1 MRLRI
6 RPATRLHGTHP
17 VPGDKSISHRALLFA
32 ALADGISDLRG
43 WLPAAD
49 CEATL
54 HCVRALGIQVERPAA
69 DRLIVHGR
77 GLRGLRPASEPLDC
91 GGSGTTMRLLMG
103 ILAGFPFPSTL
114 VGNPQLSRRPMERV
128 AQPLRQMGAEVIT
141 TEGHAPVH
149 VRGGSLQGIRYALP
163 VASAQVKSALLLAG
177 LYASGPTTV
186 IEPAPSRDHTE
197 RLLEAMGAQVEREGE
212 AITVYPAQRLSPISL
227 TIPGDPSSAAFL
239 IAAASLVPGGTVR
252 IPGVL
257 LNPTRLGWVE
267 AWRAMGAPIEVRPE
281 GETGGEPVG
290 WLSAA
295 AAPRLQAIEVAGAL
309 VPRMIDEFP
318 IFAVVAT
325 QAEGVTEVR
334 DAAELRVKESDR
346 IAALA
351 EELRRMGARIEER
364 PDGFLIHGP
373 TPLRG
378 AVVHSH
384 GDHRLAM
391 ALAVAGLIARG
402 ETVVE
407 DAACIADSFPG
418 FVESLRHLG
427 AEIEAE
433 VEDPSHPASPGG
445 RDGAAIPQ
453 GEDPGTARREPSGGP
468 GF

>member
-1 MRLRI
+1 MRLRV
-6 RPATRLHGTHP
+6 RPATRLRGTIS
-17 VPGDKSISHRALLFA
+17 VPGDKSISHRALMFA
-32 ALADGISDLRG
+32 ALADGVSDLHG

-54 HCVRALGIQVERPAA
+54 RCIRALRIPVERPAS
-69 DRLIVHGR
+69 DRLIVHGG
-77 GLRGLRPASEPLDC
+77 GLRGLQPAPGPLDC

-141 TEGHAPVH
+141 TEGHAPVY
-149 VRGGSLQGIRYALP
+149 VRGGTLRGICYELP

-177 LYASGPTTV
+177 LYADRPTTV
-186 IEPAPSRDHTE
+186 IEPAPARDHTE
-197 RLLEAMGAQVEREGE
+197 RLLSAMGASLERDGGS
-212 AITVYPAQRLSPISL
+212 ITIHPAQQLRPISL
-227 TIPGDPSSAAFL
+227 RIPGDPSSAAFL
-239 IAAASLVPGGTVR
+239 IAAALLVPGSEVE
-252 IPGVL
+252 ILNVL
-257 LNPTRLGWVE
+257 LNPTRLGWVD
-267 AWRAMGAPIEVRPE
+267 AWQAMGAPIQVHPE

-290 WLSAA
+290 RLSAIA
-295 AAPRLQAIEVAGAL
+295 ASRLQAVEVSGPL

-325 QAEGVTEVR
+325 QAEGLTQVR

-364 PDGFLIHGP
+364 PDGFVIYGP

-391 ALAVAGLIARG
+391 ALAVAGLIAQG
-402 ETVVE
+402 ETIVE
-407 DAACIADSFPG
+407 DAACIGDSFPG
-418 FVESLRHLG
+418 FVETMQALG
-427 AEIEAE
+427 AEIELRSE
-433 VEDPSHPASPGG
+433 GVE
-445 RDGAAIPQ
+445 
-453 GEDPGTARREPSGGP
+453 
-468 GF
+468 

>member
-1 MRLRI
+1 MRLRV
-6 RPATRLHGTHP
+6 RPATRLRGAIS
-17 VPGDKSISHRALLFA
+17 VPGDKSISHRALMFA
-32 ALADGISDLRG
+32 ALADGVSDLHG

-54 HCVRALGIQVERPAA
+54 RCIRALGIPVERPAP
-69 DRLIVHGR
+69 DRLIVHGG
-77 GLRGLRPASEPLDC
+77 GLRGLQPAPGPLDC

-141 TEGHAPVH
+141 TEGHAPVY
-149 VRGGSLQGIRYALP
+149 VRGGTLRGIRYELP

-177 LYASGPTTV
+177 LYADRPTTV
-186 IEPAPSRDHTE
+186 IEPAPARDHTE
-197 RLLEAMGAQVEREGE
+197 RLLSAMGASLERDGGS
-212 AITVYPAQRLSPISL
+212 ITIHPAQQLRPISL
-227 TIPGDPSSAAFL
+227 RIPGDPSSAAFL
-239 IAAASLVPGGTVR
+239 IAAALLVPGSEVE
-252 IPGVL
+252 IPNVL
-257 LNPTRLGWVE
+257 LNPTRLGWVD
-267 AWRAMGAPIEVRPE
+267 AWQAMGAPIQVHPE

-290 WLSAA
+290 RLSAIA
-295 AAPRLQAIEVAGAL
+295 ASRLQAVEVSGPL

-325 QAEGVTEVR
+325 QAEGLTQVR

-364 PDGFLIHGP
+364 PDGFVIYGP

-391 ALAVAGLIARG
+391 ALAVAGLIAQG
-402 ETVVE
+402 ETIVE
-407 DAACIADSFPG
+407 DAACIGDSFPG
-418 FVESLRHLG
+418 FVETMQALG
-427 AEIEAE
+427 AEIELRSE
-433 VEDPSHPASPGG
+433 GVE
-445 RDGAAIPQ
+445 
-453 GEDPGTARREPSGGP
+453 
-468 GF
+468 

>member
-1 MRLRI
+1 MRLRV
-6 RPATRLHGTHP
+6 RPATRLSGRIR
-17 VPGDKSISHRALLFA
+17 VPGDKSLSHRALLFG
-32 ALADGISDLRG
+32 ALADGPSDLKG

-54 HCVRALGIQVERPAA
+54 RCMRALGIHVERP
-69 DRLIVHGR
+69 DREHLIVHGN
-77 GLRGLRPASEPLDC
+77 GLKGLQPAPGPLDC

-103 ILAGFPFPSTL
+103 MLAGFPFPSTL
-114 VGNPQLSRRPMERV
+114 IGNPQLSRRPMERV

-149 VRGGSLQGIRYALP
+149 VRGGSLQGIRYELP
-163 VASAQVKSALLLAG
+163 IASAQVKSAILLAG
-177 LYASGPTTV
+177 LYADRPTTV

-197 RLLEAMGAQVEREGE
+197 RLLRAMGASIRRDGNAVTIEPAEGLRP
-212 AITVYPAQRLSPISL
+212 VSL

-239 IAAASLVPGGTVR
+239 IAAALLVPGSWVQ

-267 AWRAMGAPIEVRPE
+267 AWQTMGASIQVIPE
-281 GETGGEPVG
+281 SEAGGEPVG
-290 WLSAA
+290 CLQAA
-295 AAPRLQAIEVAGAL
+295 AAAGLQAMEIAGEM

-325 QAEGVTEVR
+325 QAEGITRVR

-351 EELRRMGARIEER
+351 MELRRMGARIEEH
-364 PDGFLIHGP
+364 PDGFTVYGP

-378 AVVHSH
+378 AAVHSH

-391 ALAVAGLIARG
+391 ALTVAGLIARG
-402 ETVVE
+402 ETIIE

-418 FVESLRHLG
+418 FVEAMRVLG

-433 VEDPSHPASPGG
+433 AVSS
-445 RDGAAIPQ
+445 
-453 GEDPGTARREPSGGP
+453 
-468 GF
+468 

>member
-6 RPATRLHGTHP
+6 QPASRLSGAIS
-17 VPGDKSISHRALLFA
+17 VPGDKSISHRTLLLA
-32 ALADGISDLRG
+32 ALADGISNLQG

-54 HCVRALGIQVERPAA
+54 RCVRALGVQVERPAR
-69 DRLIVHGR
+69 DHLVVHGS
-77 GLRGLRPASEPLDC
+77 GLKGLQPASEPLDC

-103 ILAGFPFPSTL
+103 ILAGFPFPSVL

-128 AQPLRQMGAEVIT
+128 AQPLRRMGAEVFT
-141 TEGHAPVH
+141 TEGHAPVR
-149 VRGGSLQGIRYALP
+149 VRGGSLRGIQYELP
-163 VASAQVKSALLLAG
+163 VASAQVKSAILLAG
-177 LYASGPTTV
+177 LYADRPTTV
-186 IEPAPSRDHTE
+186 IEPVPSRDHTE
-197 RLLEAMGAQVEREGE
+197 RLLGAMGATVQREGNS
-212 AITVYPAQRLSPISL
+212 ITIEPAEQLRSLSL

-239 IAAASLVPGGTVR
+239 VAAALLIPGAQVQ

-267 AWRAMGAPIEVRPE
+267 AWQAMGAPIQVISEAEV
-281 GETGGEPVG
+281 GGEPVG
-290 WLSAA
+290 LLTTAA
-295 AAPRLQAIEVAGAL
+295 AARLQAIEIAGAI

-325 QAEGVTEVR
+325 QAEGVTQVR

-351 EELRRMGARIEER
+351 MELRRMGAQIEEH
-364 PDGFLIHGP
+364 PDGFTVYGP

-384 GDHRLAM
+384 EDHRLAM
-391 ALAVAGLIARG
+391 ALAIAGLIAQG
-402 ETVVE
+402 ETIVE

-418 FVESLRHLG
+418 FVEAMQALG
-427 AEIEAE
+427 AEIEP
-433 VEDPSHPASPGG
+433 VS
-445 RDGAAIPQ
+445 
-453 GEDPGTARREPSGGP
+453 
-468 GF
+468 

>member
-1 MRLRI
+1 MRLRV
-6 RPATRLHGTHP
+6 RPTARLAGTIP
-17 VPGDKSISHRALLFA
+17 VPGDKSLSHRALLFA
-32 ALADGISDLRG
+32 ALAEGTSALRG

-54 HCVRALGIQVERPAA
+54 RCVRALGIPVERPAP
-69 DRLIVHGR
+69 DRLIVHGQ
-77 GLRGLRPASEPLDC
+77 GLRGLQPAPEPLDC

-128 AQPLRQMGAEVIT
+128 AEPLRRMGAEVIT
-141 TEGHAPVH
+141 TEGHAPVY
-149 VRGGSLQGIRYALP
+149 VRGGALRGIRYALP
-163 VASAQVKSALLLAG
+163 VASAQVKSAILLAG
-177 LYASGPTTV
+177 LFAADPTTV

-197 RLLEAMGAQVEREGE
+197 RLMRAMGAALGRDGD
-212 AITVYPAQRLSPISL
+212 AITVHPAERLRPIDL

-239 IAAASLVPGGTVR
+239 IAAALLIPGAAVE

-267 AWRAMGAPIEVRPE
+267 VWQAMGAPIEGIPE
-281 GETGGEPVG
+281 GEAGGEPIG
-290 WLSAA
+290 RLRAA
-295 AAPRLQAIEVAGAL
+295 AAPRLQAVEVGGAL

-325 QAEGVTEVR
+325 QAEGITRVR

-351 EELRRMGARIEER
+351 AELRRMGARIEEH
-364 PDGFLIHGP
+364 PDGFTVHGP

-378 AVVHSH
+378 ATVHSH

-391 ALAVAGLIARG
+391 ALAVAGMIAQG

-418 FVESLRHLG
+418 FVETMQALG
-427 AEIEAE
+427 AELEAE
-433 VEDPSHPASPGG
+433 
-445 RDGAAIPQ
+445 
-453 GEDPGTARREPSGGP
+453 
-468 GF
+468 

>member
-1 MRLRI
+1 MRLRV
-6 RPATRLHGTHP
+6 RPSTRLRGTIS
-17 VPGDKSISHRALLFA
+17 VPGDKSISHRALMFA
-32 ALADGISDLRG
+32 ALADGVSGLHG

-54 HCVRALGIQVERPAA
+54 RCIRALGIQVERPAP
-69 DRLIVHGR
+69 DQLIVHGG
-77 GLRGLRPASEPLDC
+77 GLRGLQPAPGPLNC

-141 TEGHAPVH
+141 TEGHAPVY
-149 VRGGSLQGIRYALP
+149 VRGGALQGIRYELP

-177 LYASGPTTV
+177 LYADRPTTV
-186 IEPAPSRDHTE
+186 IEPAPARDHTE
-197 RLLEAMGAQVEREGE
+197 RLLGAMGASLERDGGS
-212 AITVYPAQRLSPISL
+212 ITIHPAQRLLPISL
-227 TIPGDPSSAAFL
+227 NIPGDPSSAAFL
-239 IAAASLVPGGTVR
+239 IAAALV
-252 IPGVL
+252 IPGSEVEILNVL

-267 AWRAMGAPIEVRPE
+267 AWQAMGAPIRVRPE

-290 WLSAA
+290 RLSAIA
-295 AAPRLQAIEVAGAL
+295 ASRLQAVEVSGPL

-325 QAEGVTEVR
+325 QAEGLTQVR

-364 PDGFLIHGP
+364 PDGFAIHGP

-378 AVVHSH
+378 AVVHSR

-391 ALAVAGLIARG
+391 ALAVAGLIAQG
-402 ETVVE
+402 ETIVE
-407 DAACIADSFPG
+407 DAACISDSFPG
-418 FVESLRHLG
+418 FVETMQALG
-427 AEIEAE
+427 AEIELRSE
-433 VEDPSHPASPGG
+433 DVE
-445 RDGAAIPQ
+445 
-453 GEDPGTARREPSGGP
+453 
-468 GF
+468 

>member
-6 RPATRLHGTHP
+6 QPASRLSGAIS
-17 VPGDKSISHRALLFA
+17 VPGDKSISHRTLLLA
-32 ALADGISDLRG
+32 ALADGISNLQG

-54 HCVRALGIQVERPAA
+54 RCVRALGVQVERPAR
-69 DRLIVHGR
+69 DHLVVHGS
-77 GLRGLRPASEPLDC
+77 GLKGLQPASEPLDC

-103 ILAGFPFPSTL
+103 ILAGFPFPSML

-128 AQPLRQMGAEVIT
+128 AQPLRRMGAEVFT
-141 TEGHAPVH
+141 TEGHAPVR
-149 VRGGSLQGIRYALP
+149 VRGGSLRGIQYELP
-163 VASAQVKSALLLAG
+163 VASAQVKSAILLAG
-177 LYASGPTTV
+177 LYADRPTTV
-186 IEPAPSRDHTE
+186 IEPVPSRDHTE
-197 RLLEAMGAQVEREGE
+197 RLLGAMGATVQREGNS
-212 AITVYPAQRLSPISL
+212 ITIEPAEQLRSLSL

-239 IAAASLVPGGTVR
+239 VAAALLIPGAQVQ

-267 AWRAMGAPIEVRPE
+267 AWQAMGAPIQVISEAEV
-281 GETGGEPVG
+281 GGEPVG
-290 WLSAA
+290 LLTTAA
-295 AAPRLQAIEVAGAL
+295 AARLQAIEIAGAI

-325 QAEGVTEVR
+325 QAEGVTQVR

-351 EELRRMGARIEER
+351 MELRRMGAQIEEH
-364 PDGFLIHGP
+364 PDGFTVYGP

-384 GDHRLAM
+384 EDHRLAM
-391 ALAVAGLIARG
+391 ALAIAGLIAQG
-402 ETVVE
+402 ETIVE

-418 FVESLRHLG
+418 FVEAMQALG
-427 AEIEAE
+427 AEIEP
-433 VEDPSHPASPGG
+433 VS
-445 RDGAAIPQ
+445 
-453 GEDPGTARREPSGGP
+453 
-468 GF
+468 

>member
-6 RPATRLHGTHP
+6 QPASRLSGAIS
-17 VPGDKSISHRALLFA
+17 VPGDKSISHRTLLLA
-32 ALADGISDLRG
+32 ALADGISNLQG

-54 HCVRALGIQVERPAA
+54 RCVRALGVQVERPAR
-69 DRLIVHGR
+69 DHLVVHGS
-77 GLRGLRPASEPLDC
+77 GLKGLQPASEPLDC

-103 ILAGFPFPSTL
+103 ILAGFPFPSML

-128 AQPLRQMGAEVIT
+128 AQPLRRMGAEVFT
-141 TEGHAPVH
+141 TEGHAPVR
-149 VRGGSLQGIRYALP
+149 VRGGSLRGIQYELP
-163 VASAQVKSALLLAG
+163 VASAQVKSAILLAG
-177 LYASGPTTV
+177 LYADRPTTV
-186 IEPAPSRDHTE
+186 IEPVPSRDHTE
-197 RLLEAMGAQVEREGE
+197 RLLGAMGATVQREGNS
-212 AITVYPAQRLSPISL
+212 ITIEPAEQLRSLSL

-239 IAAASLVPGGTVR
+239 VAAALLIPGAQVQ

-267 AWRAMGAPIEVRPE
+267 AWQAMGAPIQVISEAEV
-281 GETGGEPVG
+281 GGEPVG
-290 WLSAA
+290 LLTTAA
-295 AAPRLQAIEVAGAL
+295 AARLQAIEIAGAI

-325 QAEGVTEVR
+325 QAEGVTQVR

-351 EELRRMGARIEER
+351 MELRRMGAQIEEH
-364 PDGFLIHGP
+364 PDGFTVYGP

-391 ALAVAGLIARG
+391 ALAIAGLIAQG
-402 ETVVE
+402 ETIVE

-418 FVESLRHLG
+418 FVEAMQALG
-427 AEIEAE
+427 AEIEP
-433 VEDPSHPASPGG
+433 VS
-445 RDGAAIPQ
+445 
-453 GEDPGTARREPSGGP
+453 
-468 GF
+468 

>member
-1 MRLRI
+1 MRLRV
-6 RPATRLHGTHP
+6 RPATRLHGTIS
-17 VPGDKSISHRALLFA
+17 VPGDKSISHRALMFA
-32 ALADGISDLRG
+32 ALADGVSDLHG

-54 HCVRALGIQVERPAA
+54 RCIRALGMHVERPAP
-69 DRLIVHGR
+69 DRLIVHGG
-77 GLRGLRPASEPLDC
+77 GLRGLRPAPGPLDC

-114 VGNPQLSRRPMERV
+114 IGNSQLSRRPMERV

-149 VRGGSLQGIRYALP
+149 VRGGSLRGIRYELP

-177 LYASGPTTV
+177 LYADRPTTV
-186 IEPAPSRDHTE
+186 IEPAPARDHTE
-197 RLLEAMGAQVEREGE
+197 RLLSAMGAFLERDGGS
-212 AITVYPAQRLSPISL
+212 ITIHPAQQLRPISL
-227 TIPGDPSSAAFL
+227 IIPGDPSSAAFL
-239 IAAASLVPGGTVR
+239 IAAALLISGSEVE
-252 IPGVL
+252 IFNVL

-267 AWRAMGAPIEVRPE
+267 AWQAMGAPLWVRPE

-290 WLSAA
+290 HIRVAA
-295 AAPRLQAIEVAGAL
+295 ASRLQAVEVSGPL

-325 QAEGVTEVR
+325 QAEGLTQVR

-364 PDGFLIHGP
+364 PDGFAIHGP

-391 ALAVAGLIARG
+391 ALAVAGLGLCADVAQAQSGAILRG
-402 ETVVE
+402 
-407 DAACIADSFPG
+407 DQPG
-418 FVESLRHLG
+418 RG
-427 AEIEAE
+427 R
-433 VEDPSHPASPGG
+433 GG
-445 RDGAAIPQ
+445 MP
-453 GEDPGTARREPSGGP
+453 T
-468 GF
+468 